1 MNEHKMQ
8 THALKLS
15 GKRPGSLV
23 SIMTT
28 SLFPNTEFLIFL
40 KLLRCSVLSCVV
52 SVVLQQHHY
61 SPDYDKLANFSPAQP
76 AQPSPAGLNINISRG
91 RGTITEGGAEER
103 CPGSRN
109 EPSQSLKF
117 HKEGP
122 H

>member
-76 AQPSPAGLNINISRG
+76 AQPSPAQLAS
-91 RGTITEGGAEER
+91 T
-103 CPGSRN
+103 
-109 EPSQSLKF
+109 
-117 HKEGP
+117 
-122 H
+122 

>member
-23 SIMTT
+23 SIMAT

-76 AQPSPAGLNINISRG
+76 SPAQLAS
-91 RGTITEGGAEER
+91 T
-103 CPGSRN
+103 
-109 EPSQSLKF
+109 
-117 HKEGP
+117 
-122 H
+122 

>member
-23 SIMTT
+23 SIMAT

-76 AQPSPAGLNINISRG
+76 SPAQPSPAGLNINTSRG

-103 CPGSRN
+103 CPVLVRETN
-109 EPSQSLKF
+109 IRKV
-117 HKEGP
+117 
-122 H
+122 